1 MAEAMPYKA
10 ALVRKKIAGLIPQK
24 GGHMTQA
31 KSIKA
36 SVGFRKLSAGDVLA
50 RANAILDGVYTAKD
64 DYANPPVDQAT
75 LKSQIDALSA
85 GITAALDGGKKA
97 VARRKHLKEVVINSL
112 GQLGHYVGANC
123 KDDMPTF
130 LKSGFQPISTVRTP
144 AAPLSESIRKIA
156 PGKNSGQMEVT
167 LVSQQDALAY
177 QLRWAAV
184 GSGATPGNW
193 TEQPVGNVKS
203 PALVTGLSPGMAYA
217 FQVRAVTNAGYTD
230 WSESVTRICT

>member
-36 SVGFRKLSAGDVLA
+36 SVGFRKLSAGDILA

-75 LKSQIDALSA
+75 LKTQIDALSA

-97 VARRKHLKEVVINSL
+97 VARRKHLKEVVMTLCRGELQRRHADVPEEWLPAHFHSTYSSSAVVGIDPQDRAGQEQRSNGSHARVPAGCARL
-112 GQLGHYVGANC
+112 SIALGGCRFGCNTGQLDRATGRQREITSIGNRVVPRHGLR
-123 KDDMPTF
+123 F
-130 LKSGFQPISTVRTP
+130 SGPCRHQRR
-144 AAPLSESIRKIA
+144 LHRLE
-156 PGKNSGQMEVT
+156 
-167 LVSQQDALAY
+167 
-177 QLRWAAV
+177 
-184 GSGATPGNW
+184 
-193 TEQPVGNVKS
+193 
-203 PALVTGLSPGMAYA
+203 
-217 FQVRAVTNAGYTD
+217 
-230 WSESVTRICT
+230 